1 MKTIERNVIAAP
13 QAYSRPRATFKHH
26 LANVVEFVE
35 RLPVLRP
42 RMVVLDLAILALFL
56 IH

>member
-1 MKTIERNVIAAP
+1 MKTIESNAIAAP
-13 QAYSRPRATFKHH
+13 VQSGRQTFKHN
-26 LANVVEFVE
+26 LANVVEYIE

-42 RMVVLDLAILALFL
+42 RLVVLDLLILALFL

>member
-1 MKTIERNVIAAP
+1 MNTQSNVIAAP
-13 QAYSRPRATFKHH
+13 LSSDRQTFKRR
-26 LANVVEFVE
+26 LANFVEFVE

-56 IH
+56 VQ